1 MDLMTPAEFEE
12 AIRMLRSTDAETYE
26 EGFCWLEAEENLLMY
41 IPAMADRMQSEE
53 DPRMRSTFV
62 ELIGNADLEEYV
74 PLLVQELSHQN
85 RLVRSWAYGVL
96 SRSDHEFARSLADDY
111 RQSHPEEDF
120 Y

>member
-12 AIRMLRSTDAETYE
+12 AIRMLRSSDAETYE
-26 EGFCWLEAEENLLMY
+26 EGFNWLESEDNLLMY
-41 IPAMADRMQSEE
+41 IQTMADRLQLEE

-74 PLLVQELSHQN
+74 PLLVKELSHRD

-96 SRSDHEFARSLADDY
+96 SRSDHECARAWSDDY
-111 RQSHPEEDF
+111 RQSHPDEDF

>member
-1 MDLMTPAEFEE
+1 MTPAEFEE
-12 AIRMLRSTDAETYE
+12 AIQMLRGSDAETYE
-26 EGFCWLEAEENLLMY
+26 EGFNWLEAEDNLLTY
-41 IPAMADRMQSEE
+41 IQTISDRLQSEA
-53 DPRMRSTFV
+53 DPRIRSTFV

-96 SRSDHEFARSLADDY
+96 SRSDHECARAWADGYRLA
-111 RQSHPEEDF
+111 HPEEDF

>member
-1 MDLMTPAEFEE
+1 MNLMTPPEFEE
-12 AIRMLRSTDAETYE
+12 AIQMLRSSDAETYE
-26 EGFCWLEAEENLLMY
+26 EGFCWLEVEENLLIY
-41 IPAMADRMQSEE
+41 IPAMADRLQSEE

-74 PLLVQELSHQN
+74 PLLVKELSHRD

-96 SRSDHEFARSLADDY
+96 SRSDHDYARAWSDDY
-111 RQSHPEEDF
+111 RQSHPDEDF